1 MKRLIGIVLI
11 CAMTMGI
18 VTACA
23 PVIEVP
29 ETETAKTTAEGPV
42 RPQDDYYRYI
52 NGERLANAEFEYGAE
67 TAESSF
73 DISIVDDQVESV
85 IKDTVAG
92 TGYEIGSEEYVIQT
106 AYNAFMEYDFN
117 NEPIPEDLVKIFDDI
132 DNAKTVDE
140 LLAIDAMLIR
150 DYGLTGFFNAQVAD
164 NYFSSGER
172 IITFSQ
178 RTALLD
184 ASFSDMRDDNFATD
198 GLAESG
204 KQIMQAKGYDLDTSK
219 EYGKQLA
226 LLAVELYGSTDL
238 DVMDAGWS
246 YEYMTIVTAAE
257 LENDIFTNVD
267 MSAYLAEI
275 GLDSKYCDEF
285 CIADRGQLE
294 CLNGI
299 LVDDNIEALKLWETG
314 ELFTQ
319 YMRFLAPH
327 FTEFSGYVQESYDS
341 MEDQAIDEIKKAF
354 YEETDPIYVER
365 FYTQEMDDALVS
377 MCDDIREGYRV
388 LIGNATWLT
397 EGTRQG
403 LLEKLD
409 NIVYITGMDLKR
421 HDASKYADLGGNYY
435 EILLQY
441 KRIHQA
447 DVIASLGEPV
457 DRKDNGMPM
466 QMVNACYDPGANT
479 ICITVAITNKPFF
492 DVDADYYTNLGGL
505 GSVIAHEMGH
515 AFDSNCIVYDKD
527 GVYNPSWIAP
537 EDMEALEARNE
548 EAVRYF
554 EDNFVVFGVYH
565 VDGEQTLGE
574 NYADLGGMECVT
586 SLAKT
591 DEDLIKIFE
600 SYATIWCSK
609 TIDTQVVDLIAYDEH
624 SPELIRTNA
633 ILSALDCF
641 YEVYDVKE
649 GDGMYIA
656 PENRVS
662 RWY

>member
-11 CAMTMGI
+11 CAMTMGV

-29 ETETAKTTAEGPV
+29 ETEPTESTSSGPV

-52 NGERLANAEFEYGAE
+52 NGDTLANAEFEYGSNSA
-67 TAESSF
+67 ADSF

-85 IKDTVAG
+85 IRDTVAG

-140 LLAIDAMLIR
+140 LLEIDAMLVR
-150 DYGLTGFFNAQVAD
+150 DYCLTGIFNATVSE
-164 NYFSSGER
+164 NSFSSDER
-172 IITFSQ
+172 IITFNQ
-178 RTALLD
+178 RTSLLE

-198 GLAESG
+198 PLAEKG
-204 KQIMQAKGYDLDTSK
+204 KQLMQAMGYDSDTAK
-219 EYGKQLA
+219 EYGKEVA
-226 LLAVELYGSTDL
+226 LLAIELYGSTDL
-238 DVMDAGWS
+238 EVMDAPWP
-246 YEYMTIVTAAE
+246 YEYMSIVSADE
-257 LENDIFTNVD
+257 IKDIFTNVD
-267 MSAYLAEI
+267 VSGYFNTI
-275 GLDSKYCDEF
+275 GLDPAYCKEF
-285 CIADRGQLE
+285 CITDRGQLE

-299 LVDDNIEALKLWETG
+299 LVDENLDALKVWEMG
-314 ELFTQ
+314 ELATK

-327 FTEFSGYVQESYDS
+327 YADFAEYVTDSYDT
-341 MEDQAIDEIKKAF
+341 MEQQALDEIKKAF
-354 YEETDPIYVER
+354 FKETDPIYVER
-365 FYTQEMDDALVS
+365 YYSREMDDALIS

-388 LIGNATWLT
+388 LIGNADWLS
-397 EGTRQG
+397 EETRQG

-421 HDASKYADLGGNYY
+421 HDPSKYADLGGNYY
-435 EILLQY
+435 EIFLQY
-441 KRIHQA
+441 QRIGQA
-447 DVIASLGEPV
+447 DAIASLGEPV
-457 DRKDNGMPM
+457 ERKVNGMPM

-515 AFDSNCIVYDKD
+515 AFDSNCIVFDMNGDYD
-527 GVYNPSWIAP
+527 PSWIAP
-537 EDMEALEARNE
+537 EDMETLVARNE
-548 EAVRYF
+548 KAVRYF

-600 SYATIWCSK
+600 SYATIWCCKSV
-609 TIDTQVVDLIAYDEH
+609 DTQVVNLIAYDEH

-633 ILSALDCF
+633 ILSTLDCF

-656 PENRVS
+656 PENRIS

>member
-11 CAMTMGI
+11 CAMTMGV

-23 PVIEVP
+23 PAIEVP
-29 ETETAKTTAEGPV
+29 ETEPAETTAEGPV

-52 NGERLANAEFEYGAE
+52 NGERLANAEFEYGAQN
-67 TAESSF
+67 AESSF
-73 DISIVDDQVESV
+73 DIKVVDDQVESV

-92 TGYEIGSEEYVIQT
+92 TGYEKGSEEYVIQT
-106 AYNAFMEYDFN
+106 AYNAFMAYDFA
-117 NEPIPEDLVKIFDDI
+117 NEPIPEDLEKIINDI
-132 DNAKTVDE
+132 DNVKTVDE
-140 LLAIDAMLIR
+140 LLALDAMLVR
-150 DYGLTGFFNAQVAD
+150 DYGLTGLFNAQVAD

-172 IITFSQ
+172 IITFGQ
-178 RTALLD
+178 RTSLLD
-184 ASFSDMRDDNFATD
+184 ASFEEMRDDNFATD
-198 GLAESG
+198 GLAENG

-246 YEYMTIVTAAE
+246 YEYMTIVTAE
-257 LENDIFTNVD
+257 DLENNIFTNVD
-267 MSAYLAEI
+267 MSAYFTEI

-314 ELFTQ
+314 ELFSV

-327 FTEFSGYVQESYDS
+327 FTQFSGYVQESYDS
-341 MEDQAIDEIKKAF
+341 MEEQAVAEIKQAF
-354 YEETDPIYVER
+354 FEETDPIYVER
-365 FYTQEMDDALVS
+365 YYTQEMDDALVS
-377 MCDDIREGYRV
+377 MCDDIREGYRA
-388 LIGNATWLT
+388 LISNATWLT

-409 NIVYITGMDLKR
+409 NIIYITGMDLKR
-421 HDASKYADLGGNYY
+421 HDTAKYADLGGNYY

-441 KRIHQA
+441 KRVHQA
-447 DVIASLGEPV
+447 DAIASLGEPV
-457 DRKDNGMPM
+457 DRKVGGMPM

-574 NYADLGGMECVT
+574 NYADLGGMECIT

-600 SYATIWCSK
+600 SYATVWCAK
-609 TIDTQVVDLIAYDEH
+609 TVDTLVIDLIAYDEH

-633 ILSALDCF
+633 ILSTLDCF